1 MLKYWP
7 PLNAL
12 RGFESAAR
20 LGSFHKAAIELNITQ
35 SAVSQQIRSLESYL
49 EQPLFFREGRSVT
62 LTDAGVDFYNSTQ
75 DVLQQLA
82 VGVRRLDQ
90 YKKSNQLIVNT
101 TPAFARYWL
110 LPRLDLFHQKYPEI
124 DIWLFTT
131 YTVPDM
137 AIETIDIAIRD
148 DISAQK
154 ECIYKELYYDK
165 LYPACNPILLN
176 TQKRLTLHGE
186 GIMDW
191 SNWTLQ
197 GGESVGQQLNGINF
211 SDPSLLLDAICQGL
225 GIGLVS
231 QLLTLQVKKDKKIS
245 SLSKHSI
252 KGNVWSCLIHH
263 EREPGLMTQYFLQW
277 LENELS
283 KCTAEFI

>member
-49 EQPLFFREGRSVT
+49 EQPLFFREGRRVT
-62 LTDAGVDFYNSTQ
+62 LTDAGKDFYNSTQ
-75 DVLQQLA
+75 DFLQQLS

-90 YKKSNQLIVNT
+90 YRKSNQLIVNT

-110 LPRLDLFHQKYPEI
+110 LPRLDLFHHKYPDI
-124 DIWLFTT
+124 DIWLYTT
-131 YTVPDM
+131 YAAPDM
-137 AIETIDIAIRD
+137 AIETIDITIRD

-165 LYPACNPILLN
+165 IYPACSPALLN
-176 TQKRLTLHGE
+176 IQNRLTLHGE

-191 SNWTLQ
+191 SNWTSQ
-197 GGESVGQQLNGINF
+197 GGESVGQKTSGLNF
-211 SDPSLLLDAICQGL
+211 SDPCLLLDAICQGL
-225 GIGLVS
+225 GIGLAS
-231 QLLTLQVKKDKKIS
+231 QLLTLQVKKDKKIIP
-245 SLSKHSI
+245 LSEQCI
-252 KGNVWSCLIHH
+252 RGTVWSCLIHH
-263 EREPGLMTQYFLQW
+263 ESVQSLMSQYFLQW
-277 LENELS
+277 LENVMS
-283 KCTAEFI
+283 NDK